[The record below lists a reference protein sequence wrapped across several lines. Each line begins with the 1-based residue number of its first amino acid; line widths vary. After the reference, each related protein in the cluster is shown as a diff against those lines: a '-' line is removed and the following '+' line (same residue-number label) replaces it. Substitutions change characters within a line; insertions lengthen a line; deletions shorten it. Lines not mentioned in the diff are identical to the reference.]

1 MKFVSTRELRNRPG
15 FVRELAQNEDLVLTA
30 DGKPIAI
37 LLGIE
42 NEDLEETAVMIRQAK
57 AQRALSR
64 MRRQAARR
72 GVAQASPREIETE
85 IQAVRRKRKS
95 V

>member
-15 FVRELAQNEDLVLTA
+15 FVRELVQKEDLVLTA

-42 NEDLEETAVMIRQAK
+42 EDDLEETALIIRQTK
-57 AQRALSR
+57 AQRAVAR
-64 MRRQAARR
+64 MRRQAGQNSRVPTSAR
-72 GVAQASPREIETE
+72 AIDTE

>member
-15 FVRELAQNEDLVLTA
+15 FVRELAQKEDLVLTA

-42 NEDLEETAVMIRQAK
+42 DDDLEETALVIRQAK

-64 MRRQAARR
+64 MRQQAARK
-72 GVAQASPREIETE
+72 GVAQALPRAIEAEIR
-85 IQAVRRKRKS
+85 AVRRKRKPA
-95 V
+95 